1 MMRGRFKR
9 DERNG
14 GTSTEEAPLFNLD
27 EIYEQ
32 RILSW
37 SPEPEDEL
45 AAAEAKPP
53 DEEAPA
59 KVEPPA
65 RKPKPVA
72 VEPEA
77 LRPAAP
83 VERPAAPIERPAAT
97 RVEAAP
103 AARVGAVPAVVSTP
117 VEPAAVEAV
126 AEPPAVRRE
135 APPAESADDSPRRR
149 GRPRGRPRRQVHFHV
164 DPDEERLLM
173 RAVEMYGS
181 QQKALV
187 AALTALEQAA
197 HFRARIEELERESE
211 RQRVLL
217 AQAESLFTRD

>member
-27 EIYEQ
+27 EIYEK

-37 SPEPEDEL
+37 SPEPEDEF
-45 AAAEAKPP
+45 AAAEATPP

-83 VERPAAPIERPAAT
+83 VERPAAA

-103 AARVGAVPAVVSTP
+103 AARIEAVPAVVSTP
-117 VEPAAVEAV
+117 AEPAVVEAV